1 MLFADLCRFHLLC
14 SRVKDWINH
23 IFVQFSTCL
32 RMKWSVVYGS
42 STSFCDKDVL
52 RCIYMDTC
60 DTWGFGKESRPNLL
74 HLYQHGLEGHSRDPA
89 LERNIVRGSGKS
101 TISWRGTGF
110 DRYSGNEICQKLGM
124 GRGIGKENDIWGSRQ
139 CRRFLWTRPQGL
151 LFLLSII
158 FLCHKMKYGG
168 FNSTNINKKLSPA

>member
-52 RCIYMDTC
+52 RCIYRDTC
-60 DTWGFGKESRPNLL
+60 DTWGFGKENAKSITPLL
-74 HLYQHGLEGHSRDPA
+74 TWFGRAFSGSAIRGKYSAGFGKKAQFLDGIRDLTATQEMRFAKSLAWDAVLGKKTIFEVACSAGVFFGRA
-89 LERNIVRGSGKS
+89 LKGRYFYSPQSSSVIKWKMAASTVR
-101 TISWRGTGF
+101 T
-110 DRYSGNEICQKLGM
+110 
-124 GRGIGKENDIWGSRQ
+124 
-139 CRRFLWTRPQGL
+139 
-151 LFLLSII
+151 
-158 FLCHKMKYGG
+158 
-168 FNSTNINKKLSPA
+168 